1 MKSKLIAL
9 DIDGTILD
17 NIAGISVP
25 AAVREAINDAREA
38 GAKVC
43 LSSSRPTFF
52 MQDATKGL
60 DEIDA
65 LVGCSGASIVI
76 ASDHPVIASD
86 HPVIASDHP
95 VIASAAKQSS
105 FIPFYNDRLSLP
117 IIHACLEIAKKWN
130 LYLSFPGEEVFYA
143 RKKKGA
149 DNEPESYPFIFMNDE
164 ELLKKL
170 QKAPVSC
177 AFLFDEPGMP
187 EDFISQDPSL
197 AAASVHWSGE
207 NTYTITEKG
216 VDKGTG
222 VLRLADHWGIPRE
235 AILSVGNDANDI
247 PMMKVSGVSVAVENA
262 NPVIFEYADWIAP
275 SVKDAGA
282 AEAIRRFAL

>member
-17 NIAGISVP
+17 KIAGISVP
-25 AAVREAINDAREA
+25 AAVREAINDARKA

-52 MQDATKGL
+52 MQDATKDL

-65 LVGCSGASIVI
+65 LIGCSGASVVI
-76 ASDHPVIASD
+76 AGEQPG
-86 HPVIASDHP
+86 
-95 VIASAAKQSS
+95 
-105 FIPFYNDRLSLP
+105 FTPFYNDTLSTP
-117 IIHACLEIAKKWN
+117 IALACLEIAKKWN

-143 RKKKGA
+143 RKKNDA
-149 DNEPESYPFIFMNDE
+149 DHELESYPLFIYMNDQ
-164 ELLKKL
+164 ELSEKL
-170 QKAPVSC
+170 IKTPVSC

-187 EDFISQDPSL
+187 KDCIYQDPSL

-222 VLRLADHWGIPRE
+222 VLRLAGYWGIPKE

-247 PMMKVSGVSVAVENA
+247 PMMKVSGVSVAVKNA
-262 NPVIFEYADWIAP
+262 NPVIFEYADWVAP
-275 SVKDAGA
+275 GVEAAGA